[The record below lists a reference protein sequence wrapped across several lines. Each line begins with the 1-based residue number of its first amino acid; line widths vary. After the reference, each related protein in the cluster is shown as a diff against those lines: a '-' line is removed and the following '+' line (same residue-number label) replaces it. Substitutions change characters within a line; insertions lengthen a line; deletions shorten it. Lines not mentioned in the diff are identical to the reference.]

1 MYKRQTSYG
10 ISPYFYS
17 STGANQGTYNA
28 NNYLPLN
35 AWGHIVGMRRNGV
48 AYIYINGKL
57 VQTGNSWT
65 TNITDTYLTV
75 FHGFGYGN
83 EDGGGCHV
91 SLLRY
96 SLTAPSDR
104 QVQRMYDDEKMLFQ
118 DNAKATVY
126 GSSTVN
132 ALAYDEVNDTYHV
145 ATPNGRS
152 DFRGLRRINNTTT
165 AVTTAISAH
174 DGFIVEQ

>member
-1 MYKRQTSYG
+1 
-10 ISPYFYS
+10 
-17 STGANQGTYNA
+17 
-28 NNYLPLN
+28 
-35 AWGHIVGMRRNGV
+35 MRRNGV
-48 AYIYINGKL
+48 PYIYINGKK
-57 VQTGNSWT
+57 VQTGNSWS

-75 FHGFGYGN
+75 FLGVSHTN
-83 EDGGGCHV
+83 ETGGEAQV

-126 GSSTVN
+126 GSSSVTDLVR

>member
-1 MYKRQTSYG
+1 M
-10 ISPYFYS
+10 
-17 STGANQGTYNA
+17 
-28 NNYLPLN
+28 L
-35 AWGHIVGMRRNGV
+35 WGMRRNGV
-48 AYIYINGKL
+48 PYIYINGKK

-75 FHGFGYGN
+75 FHGINYG
-83 EDGGGCHV
+83 EHGGVCHT

-126 GSSTVN
+126 GTVSSTVN

-152 DFRGLRRINNTTT
+152 DFGGLRRINNTTT

-174 DGFIVEQ
+174 DGLIVEQ

>member
-1 MYKRQTSYG
+1 M
-10 ISPYFYS
+10 
-17 STGANQGTYNA
+17 
-28 NNYLPLN
+28 
-35 AWGHIVGMRRNGV
+35 
-48 AYIYINGKL
+48 
-57 VQTGNSWT
+57 T

-75 FHGFGYGN
+75 FHGIGYG
-83 EDGGGCHV
+83 EHGGFCHT

-96 SLTAPSDR
+96 GAPSDR

-118 DNAKATVY
+118 ENAKATVY

-145 ATPNGRS
+145 ATPNGRLI
-152 DFRGLRRINNTTT
+152 DLGGLRRINNTTT